1 MEQKVLNIEIRSET
15 GKGISR
21 RLRKEGKIP
30 AVVYGKGIDAVPIT
44 VNPRELAAAIAGEGG
59 HNNLITLQADGA
71 LAGSVVI
78 VADLYRDCIKG
89 NLLHADLHKI
99 NLADKVKVPVQISL
113 VGTSIGVKEGG
124 LLDFVMHTVEVECLP
139 TQIPEHLEIDVTG
152 LKIGD
157 SFHVSSLEVPAG
169 IKVLADPKATI
180 VNILGKG
187 KEEEASV
194 EAAAE

>member
-1 MEQKVLNIEIRSET
+1 
-15 GKGISR
+15 
-21 RLRKEGKIP
+21 
-30 AVVYGKGIDAVPIT
+30 
-44 VNPRELAAAIAGEGG
+44 
-59 HNNLITLQADGA
+59 
-71 LAGSVVI
+71 VVI

-99 NLADKVKVPVQISL
+99 NLEDKVKVPVQISL

-157 SFHVSSLEVPAG
+157 SFHVNSLEVPVG

-187 KEEEASV
+187 KEEEASA